1 MLSCCTF
8 YVRVGGEV
16 LSIYGPLQS
25 ATHVSLQNRRR
36 FLFFTVSASSNTTCI
51 NLIQSQN
58 VLFIRNLSLLESLL
72 AVELRYLEV
81 NDHSNSPLFLTQI
94 IFHWI
99 YVFSL
104 LIRSNYIFVEDEAL
118 KIIKIIS
125 FRSKNPLKRSSRP
138 KPVRF
143 TQPLL
148 VIPDVK
154 LTNGF
159 FRLRSLI
166 SLPVAIQLHNIL

>member
-1 MLSCCTF
+1 MDGAWVMLSCCTF

-25 ATHVSLQNRRR
+25 PTHVSLQNRRR
-36 FLFFTVSASSNTTCI
+36 VSASSNTICI
-51 NLIQSQN
+51 NLLQSQN

-138 KPVRF
+138 KS
-143 TQPLL
+143 
-148 VIPDVK
+148 
-154 LTNGF
+154 
-159 FRLRSLI
+159 RSLPA
-166 SLPVAIQLHNIL
+166 SLIGHS